1 MWKSSLNVTANVI
14 YSTYAHVSHSKSP
27 PWSKKGVCTWP
38 PESEKYLLTERKEFS
53 VTLFQRAGAWICSS
67 IYIYLCKEEWAF
79 CDAGKRLESPPPLS
93 SSQKKDLVSYNLGA
107 SVLLQ
112 EALKLIRIDF
122 PLEHTV
128 KYRLRSVDIISG

>member
-1 MWKSSLNVTANVI
+1 MRKNGPFVKLGRDRRVPATFLKS
-14 YSTYAHVSHSKSP
+14 
-27 PWSKKGVCTWP
+27 
-38 PESEKYLLTERKEFS
+38 E
-53 VTLFQRAGAWICSS
+53 
-67 IYIYLCKEEWAF
+67 
-79 CDAGKRLESPPPLS
+79 
-93 SSQKKDLVSYNLGA
+93 KDLVSYNLGV